1 MGSLKRLWQEA
12 ILRSGALTI
21 VAIVLLV
28 IGLAIGWRAH
38 TRGRFAQLKSNLR
51 HSSHPHEAA
60 APQPGGQDVLVL
72 DRLPIDGNT
81 VPEFLSATLL
91 PGRGMNLLQ
100 LTAILP
106 RRGRVN
112 LLASPPLLEASK
124 AMSGTGEDTQ
134 GAASLLMGGA
144 IEAPW
149 AGNLFGTPAGDSLN
163 VSWQNTTLHL
173 TKNGTSVASAGLMLA
188 MPSTSSRTN
197 IMPDGGEA
205 EAIYDAGD
213 FNGAWPSHMLIR
225 TTAQMSSHAL
235 EMKITA
241 TNTGQAPEPV
251 GIGWRPRFAVLNGDR
266 GAILLRLPSTMREE
280 RRDSKSSPPTGHLVS
295 VDGSKYDFSSRSGT
309 ALEDLSLN
317 DTFVHLKQ
325 APLDSGPVLEMRD
338 PINDYGLRITM
349 LSPSIKAIHVE
360 SPAKGDFVMLE
371 PQFNYDDPF
380 GKEWPKNEDTG
391 MAVLE
396 AGQSA
401 SWAVRL
407 EIFSLNPPKQDLP

>member
-1 MGSLKRLWQEA
+1 MGSLRRLWQEA

-21 VAIVLLV
+21 VVIVLLV

-51 HSSHPHEAA
+51 HSSQPHEPP
-60 APQPGGQDVLVL
+60 APQPGGQDALVL
-72 DRLPIDGNT
+72 ERLPIEGNT

-106 RRGRVN
+106 KKGRVS
-112 LLASPPLLEASK
+112 LLASPSLADAAK
-124 AMSGTGEDTQ
+124 AMSGTDDDVH
-134 GAASLLMGGA
+134 GAASLAMGGA

-149 AGNLFGTPAGDSLN
+149 AGNIFGTLSGDSLN
-163 VSWQNTTLHL
+163 VGWQNTTLHL
-173 TKNGTSVASAGLMLA
+173 PGNRTSIASGGLLLA
-188 MPSTSSRTN
+188 MPSTSSKTN

-205 EAIYDAGD
+205 EAIYDARNFD
-213 FNGAWPSHMLIR
+213 GAWPSHMQIR
-225 TTAQMSSHAL
+225 TSVQMSSRAL
-235 EMKITA
+235 EMKIIA

-280 RRDSKSSPPTGHLVS
+280 IRDSKSGLPTGRLLS
-295 VDGSKYDFSSRSGT
+295 VEGSKYDFSSRSGT
-309 ALEDLSLN
+309 ALKDLSLN

-360 SPAKGDFVMLE
+360 SPMNGDFVMLE
-371 PQFNYDDPF
+371 PRFNYDDPF
-380 GKEWPKNEDTG
+380 GREWPKDEDTG
-391 MAVLE
+391 MAVLQP
-396 AGQSA
+396 GQSA
-401 SWAVRL
+401 SWSIRL
-407 EIFSLNPPKQDLP
+407 EIFSLNPPKQDQP